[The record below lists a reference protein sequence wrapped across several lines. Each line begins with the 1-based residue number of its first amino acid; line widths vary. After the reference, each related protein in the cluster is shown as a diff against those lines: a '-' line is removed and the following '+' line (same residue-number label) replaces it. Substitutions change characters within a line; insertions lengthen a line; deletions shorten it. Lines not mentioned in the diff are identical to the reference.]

1 MYGQQVVGYMQHFT
15 SDQTVEASPHV
26 LYTQLDTKGSGY
38 SVLIGLVKAWYFSF
52 VVRDVVTCLYC
63 VVELVLS
70 YTCWTRK
77 NNKRPIHTLRGFDC
91 LSYAF

>member
-38 SVLIGLVKAWYFSF
+38 SVLIGLVKAWS
-52 VVRDVVTCLYC
+52 RSGILALLY
-63 VVELVLS
+63 VMSWLV
-70 YTCWTRK
+70 YTV
-77 NNKRPIHTLRGFDC
+77 
-91 LSYAF
+91 